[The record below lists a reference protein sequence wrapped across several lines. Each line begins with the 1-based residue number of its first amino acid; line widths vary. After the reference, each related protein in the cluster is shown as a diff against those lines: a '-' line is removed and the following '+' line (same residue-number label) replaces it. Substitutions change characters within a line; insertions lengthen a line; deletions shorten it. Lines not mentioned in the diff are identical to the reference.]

1 MLRIGPPPLNRAP
14 LGSGI
19 LDLEYHLRHL
29 KQSGFA
35 GPLVMH
41 GLEEEEVVR
50 EIDLKLALDF
60 ISQLGA
66 LIHGFA
72 PALIEESQLAGQFIG
87 FPSLEPIAMIIE
99 QFTNELCIGAIIF
112 GAPWTKGLT
121 KAGYLTGID
130 WIEFQELVVHQM
142 IDQRPATLLQ
152 TD

>member
-1 MLRIGPPPLNRAP
+1 MQPCKRRVRSPPGSPPAQGRSPPEQAQSEKSQGVRGTESPDSSINTKENRELRVRFFGGTTVN
-14 LGSGI
+14 
-19 LDLEYHLRHL
+19 
-29 KQSGFA
+29 
-35 GPLVMH
+35 
-41 GLEEEEVVR
+41 GLT
-50 EIDLKLALDF
+50 
-60 ISQLGA
+60 
-66 LIHGFA
+66 
-72 PALIEESQLAGQFIG
+72 PALVEESQLAGQFIIG